1 MTLRLTQCHQNWLT
15 MMAESEGFEPSKYS
29 SIPTENTTF
38 LKFVSNFVSKNAVY
52 ASDRTSSCVASC
64 DFSSYVRV
72 MPSAL

>member
-1 MTLRLTQCHQNWLT
+1 MTVISFLVREAGL
-15 MMAESEGFEPSKYS
+15 EPNSFKPIS
-29 SIPTENTTF
+29 AENTTL
-38 LKFVSNFVSKNAVY
+38 LKFVSNFVSKNAIY

>member
-1 MTLRLTQCHQNWLT
+1 MVREAGLEPN
-15 MMAESEGFEPSKYS
+15 SFE
-29 SIPTENTTF
+29 SIPTENTTL